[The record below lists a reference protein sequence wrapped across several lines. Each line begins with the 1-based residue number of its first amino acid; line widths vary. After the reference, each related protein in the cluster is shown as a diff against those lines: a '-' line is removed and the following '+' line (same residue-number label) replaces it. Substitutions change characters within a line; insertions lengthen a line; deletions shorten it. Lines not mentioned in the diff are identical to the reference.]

1 MLIFDGDY
9 PMAPIALDFR
19 RDLTQPIEEV
29 RRREATKGNIGF
41 CSLPEMR
48 KAGIAA
54 AIMKIC
60 SDMQRETN
68 SIRGTNTPERTY
80 ALGRGQ
86 LAYYEL
92 LERWGEIRVLRTRE
106 DFSAHLA
113 EWEAVAGPSH
123 PAEARAALPVG
134 AVLGL
139 EGADSVVSPDT
150 LSEWWDGGVRVVS
163 LGHYGWSPY
172 AGGTGTGT
180 VAGLL
185 ERGPDFLREMDRL
198 GMLLDV
204 THTSDR
210 AVRDALSIFSGP
222 LLATHSNV
230 RALTPG
236 ERQAPDDIIRAV
248 IERDG
253 VMGASMDCFMIH
265 PRLNV
270 DWGQDTWPNVRD
282 VYAREDVSLE
292 MLANHIDYV
301 CQLAGDA
308 LHAGIGGDTDGQ
320 GGIDNAPI
328 EIDTV
333 DDYNRLAD
341 IFRSRGYSEPD
352 VENLMYRNWVRLF
365 ERTLPGAA

>member
-1 MLIFDGDY
+1 
-9 PMAPIALDFR
+9 
-19 RDLTQPIEEV
+19 
-29 RRREATKGNIGF
+29 
-41 CSLPEMR
+41 MR

-54 AIMKIC
+54 AIMKIAT
-60 SDMQRETN
+60 DMHREGH
-68 SIRGTNTPERTY
+68 SIRGANTIHRTY
-80 ALGRGQ
+80 AMGRGQ
-86 LAYYEL
+86 LAYYEI
-92 LERWGEIRVLRTRE
+92 LERMGEIRVLRTQA
-106 DFSAHLA
+106 DLAGHMA
-113 EWEAVAGPSH
+113 EWEAAAGPDH
-123 PAEARAALPVG
+123 GPDARAELPVG
-134 AVLGL
+134 AVLGF

-150 LSEWWDGGVRVVS
+150 LGEWWDDGVRLVS

-172 AGGTGTGT
+172 AGGTGTGV

-185 ERGPDFLREMDRL
+185 ERGPDLLREMDRL

-210 AVRDALSIFSGP
+210 AVRDALEIFGGP

-230 RALTPG
+230 RALAPG
-236 ERQAPDDIIRAV
+236 ERQAPDDIVRAL

-270 DWGQDTWPNVRD
+270 DWGQDVWPDPRD
-282 VYAREDVSLE
+282 VFAREEVTLE
-292 MLANHIDYV
+292 LLANHIDYV
-301 CQLAGDA
+301 CQMAGDS

-320 GGIDNAPI
+320 GGIDNAPL

-341 IFRSRGYSEPD
+341 IFRTRGYSETD

-365 ERTLPGAA
+365 ERTLPAAS